1 MFNCLRIAA
10 ERTSFSH
17 QPHATPTDNSHT
29 VPEMSM
35 AHRATR
41 APGGVI
47 QAAANQTM
55 IDATTTQGE
64 CSRSVI
70 RADPLQVRH
79 PGDTAEIAA
88 SGHVRMR

>member
-1 MFNCLRIAA
+1 
-10 ERTSFSH
+10 
-17 QPHATPTDNSHT
+17 
-29 VPEMSM
+29 M

-41 APGGVI
+41 APDGVI

-55 IDATTTQGE
+55 TDAATTQGQS
-64 CSRSVI
+64 SRSVI

-79 PGDTAEIAA
+79 SGNTAEIAA